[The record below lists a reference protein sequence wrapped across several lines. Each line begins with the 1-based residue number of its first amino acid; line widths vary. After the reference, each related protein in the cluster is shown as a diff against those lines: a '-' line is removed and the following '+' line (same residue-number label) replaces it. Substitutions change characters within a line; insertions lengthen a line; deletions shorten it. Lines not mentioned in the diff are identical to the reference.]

1 MAAGDVTLTA
11 QTRTTAAQSRVG
23 RRVVDTIYYAALIAM
38 AAIFAFPFFW
48 TVSSSLKEP
57 SELYTFPPQM
67 LPAVPRW
74 ENYATVLL
82 NPRVPFLTWVGN
94 SLFVVILSTAGIV
107 ITASMAGYAFARF
120 DFRGKNLI
128 FLATL
133 GTLMLPSQ
141 VTLIPQY
148 VLFHKLG
155 WINTLN
161 PLWVPFWFGGGAFS
175 IFLMRQFIMTLPKE
189 LDESAVIDGAGYA
202 RIFWNILLPLCKP
215 ALATVAV
222 IAMIARWNDYLEPLI
237 YLSSKEKFTV
247 AVGLTFYRDNPEQGG
262 VPTQHLLMAGSVMTI
277 LPVIALFFVAQRY
290 FVQGIAL
297 SGLKG

>member
-1 MAAGDVTLTA
+1 MAAGDVTLGA
-11 QTRTTAAQSRVG
+11 HARPALGRTTA
-23 RRVVDTIYYAALIAM
+23 RRRLTDGLLVTALIVI
-38 AAIFAFPFFW
+38 AITFIFPFFW

-57 SELYTFPPQM
+57 SELYTFPPQL
-67 LPAVPRW
+67 LPKVPQW
-74 ENYATVLL
+74 VNYPTVL
-82 NPRVPFLTWVGN
+82 RQVPFLTWVGN
-94 SLFVVILSTAGIV
+94 SLVIVALSTAGIV
-107 ITASMAGYAFARF
+107 ITASMAGYGFARF
-120 DFRGKNLI
+120 QFRGRGLLFI
-128 FLATL
+128 LTL

-148 VLFHKLG
+148 ILFHKLG
-155 WINTLN
+155 WINTHY

-202 RIFWNILLPLCKP
+202 RIFWSILLPLCKP
-215 ALATVAV
+215 AIATIAV

-237 YLSSKEKFTV
+237 YLTTKEKFTV
-247 AVGLTFYRDNPEQGG
+247 ALGLTFFRDNPEQGG
-262 VPTQHLLMAGSVMTI
+262 IPTQHLLMAGSVMTI
-277 LPVIALFFVAQRY
+277 VPVIVLFFVAQRF

>member
-1 MAAGDVTLTA
+1 MAAGDVTLGTHVRPALGRVTA
-11 QTRTTAAQSRVG
+11 
-23 RRVVDTIYYAALIAM
+23 RRRLTDGLLMTALIIM
-38 AAIFAFPFFW
+38 AITFIFPFFW
-48 TVSSSLKEP
+48 TISSSLKEP
-57 SELYTFPPQM
+57 SELYTFPPQL
-67 LPAVPRW
+67 LPKVPQW
-74 ENYATVLL
+74 VNYPTVL
-82 NPRVPFLTWVGN
+82 RQVPFLTWVGN
-94 SLFVVILSTAGIV
+94 SLVIVTLSTAGII

-120 DFRGKNLI
+120 QFRGRGLLFI
-128 FLATL
+128 LTL

-148 VLFHKLG
+148 ILFHKLG
-155 WINTLN
+155 WINTHY

-202 RIFWNILLPLCKP
+202 RVFWSILLPLCKP
-215 ALATVAV
+215 AIATIAV

-237 YLSSKEKFTV
+237 YLTTKEKFTV
-247 AVGLTFYRDNPEQGG
+247 ALGLTFFRDNPEQGG
-262 VPTQHLLMAGSVMTI
+262 IPTQHLLMAGSVMTI
-277 LPVIALFFVAQRY
+277 VPVIILFFVAQRF